1 MPDLDVVVIGAGV
14 AGMSAA
20 ARLRR
25 SGLRV
30 LVLEAS
36 GRIGGRARTVE
47 EPALGGLWFD
57 HGASW
62 LHVAETNPL
71 MPIAEAAGE
80 TLIKSD
86 EQRNERTFMGGR
98 MATGAEL
105 EDFGNAWPRFVA
117 AGNALLD
124 KGGADGSLADIAR
137 SLPGDPWALSV
148 EMWEGP
154 IICVAEADRYSLR
167 DWKRNMLDGSNR
179 LVEGGIGA
187 FVARR
192 LGAGLDIRLNT
203 KVTGVRWSGRGV
215 TVQTAQGAIEASAC
229 IVTVS
234 TGVLASGAIAFDPPL
249 PVSIKECIAGLPMGL
264 AVKVAMP
271 ASGPDRL
278 DLPNSCSLD
287 RRAER
292 SGDPAMVMQF
302 WPQKR
307 DYMSAWI
314 GAGTAWKLQE
324 AGDRACIEFVRDQLR
339 EMFGARATDLFRG
352 DKAVVTQW
360 GREANFL
367 GSYAY
372 ALPGHADAR
381 GLLGQPMADGRLILC
396 GEACNEDGLAGTV
409 GGAWHDGQRAASIL
423 AGVLPHSIALPNA
436 APAASG
442 QSGIAA
448 ASRANSSS
456 K

>member
-20 ARLRR
+20 AKLRQC
-25 SGLRV
+25 GLSV

-36 GRIGGRARTVE
+36 GRIGGRARTVK

-71 MPIAEAAGE
+71 VPIAEAAGE
-80 TLIKSD
+80 TLVRSD
-86 EQRNERTFMGGR
+86 EQRNDRTFIGTR
-98 MATGAEL
+98 MATEAEL

-117 AGNALLD
+117 AGNALLE
-124 KGGADGSLADIAR
+124 KGSPDGSLADIAKT
-137 SLPGDPWALSV
+137 LPDDPWALSV

-154 IICVAEADRYSLR
+154 IICVADANRYSLR

-203 KVTGVRWSGRGV
+203 KVSGVRWSGKGV
-215 TVQTAQGAIEASAC
+215 TVTTAQGAIEARAC

-234 TGVLASGAIAFDPPL
+234 TGVLASGGIAFDPPL
-249 PVSIKECIAGLPMGL
+249 PALVAECIAGLPMGL
-264 AVKVAMP
+264 AIKVAMP

-278 DLPNSCSLD
+278 DLPDSCSLD
-287 RRAER
+287 RRTET
-292 SGDPAMVMQF
+292 SGEPAMVMQF
-302 WPQKR
+302 WPQR
-307 DYMSAWI
+307 RGYMSAWI
-314 GAGTAWKLQE
+314 GASTAWELQAE
-324 AGDRACIEFVRDQLR
+324 GDEACIEFVRDRLR
-339 EMFGARATDLFRG
+339 GMFGSRATGLFHG
-352 DKAVVTQW
+352 DQAVVTQW

-396 GEACNEDGLAGTV
+396 GEACNMEGLAGTV
-409 GGAWHDGQRAASIL
+409 GGAWHDGQRAASIV
-423 AGVLPHSIALPNA
+423 AESMPHSIALPNA

-442 QSGIAA
+442 QSGSAA
-448 ASRANSSS
+448 ASRANSNS